1 MHKVTTFFIENI
13 DNTYKTETGL
23 PDKTLGQ
30 QRCSFSVASVE
41 KSVRKKKK
49 EKENEKSTRINTIS
63 YILQLRMKINK

>member
-41 KSVRKKKK
+41 KSPRKK
-49 EKENEKSTRINTIS
+49 EKEKEKSMRINTTS